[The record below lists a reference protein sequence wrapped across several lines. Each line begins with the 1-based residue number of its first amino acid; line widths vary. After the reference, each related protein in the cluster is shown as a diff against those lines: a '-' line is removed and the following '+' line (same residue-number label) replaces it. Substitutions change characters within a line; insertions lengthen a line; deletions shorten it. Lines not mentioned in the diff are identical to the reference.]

1 MVDHIRIKIVYAIT
15 TIIVIYFLL
24 IGYFKLKYPFW
35 SRQPV
40 FHFYNLLYWAK
51 PPGIINEQLPEKTK
65 LYDEGIDF
73 FNTNAMTTE
82 KKELLCSFIK
92 KCFAK
97 NYSANT
103 KQILDNFDMHNDK
116 SFISIKQYNYEIL
129 SCVTTRPLECH
140 LDGNKMIVNYYDY
153 LCVHDKHKNKHYSAK
168 QIYTHNLHLRNK
180 CNNIVSFFKLENE
193 TNMVVPL
200 TRYTNYVFKIDNWK
214 MCYNFDQP
222 NINIVFINKSNM
234 NKFYQIF
241 SNAKEKFN
249 CFITYNL
256 GHIFHLIEKE
266 HLKVTVLMINS
277 KIKAFFIFKNTY
289 HEHINERENE
299 HKNEHKNEQQ
309 GKDLGKH
316 KIECCSSYKHEDVN
330 NELFTLGFMIS
341 LSLIS
346 KDLSSKILSINN
358 ISNNNIILKL
368 LLERYKYI
376 DTSTISLYFYNFAY
390 YPKES
395 KDIFC
400 II

>member
-1 MVDHIRIKIVYAIT
+1 MVDHIRIKIVYTITAI
-15 TIIVIYFLL
+15 IIIYFLL

-51 PPGIINEQLPEKTK
+51 PPGIIDEQLPEKTK
-65 LYDEGIDF
+65 LYDEQIEF
-73 FNTNAMTTE
+73 FNTNTISTE
-82 KKELLCSFIK
+82 KKELICNFIK
-92 KCFAK
+92 KYFDK
-97 NYSANT
+97 NYNSNT
-103 KQILDNFDMHNDK
+103 KQILDNFEAHNDK
-116 SFISIKQYNYEIL
+116 SFISIKKYNYEIL

-140 LDGNKMIVNYYDY
+140 LDGNKMVINYYDF
-153 LCVHDKHKNKHYSAK
+153 LCIHDKHKNKHYSAK
-168 QIYTHNLHLRNK
+168 QIYTHNFHLRNK
-180 CNNIVSFFKLENE
+180 CNNIVSFFKLANEN
-193 TNMVVPL
+193 NIVVPL
-200 TRYTNYVFKIDNWK
+200 TSYTNYVFKIDNWK

-241 SNAKEKFN
+241 SNSKKNFD

-266 HLKVTVLMINS
+266 NLRVTVLIINNVF
-277 KIKAFFIFKNTY
+277 KAFFVFKNTY
-289 HEHINERENE
+289 YKYVNENGNENGN
-299 HKNEHKNEQQ
+299 KNEN
-309 GKDLGKH
+309 GNI
-316 KIECCSSYKHEDVN
+316 IECCSSYKDEDVN

-346 KDLSSKILSINN
+346 KDLCSKILSINN

-368 LLERYKYI
+368 LLEKYKYI
-376 DTSTISLYFYNFAY
+376 DKSAISLYFYNFAY

>member
-1 MVDHIRIKIVYAIT
+1 MVDHIRIKIVY
-15 TIIVIYFLL
+15 IIVAIIIIYFLL

-51 PPGIINEQLPEKTK
+51 PPGIIDEQLPEKTK
-65 LYDEGIDF
+65 LYDEQIDF
-73 FNTNAMTTE
+73 FNTNTISTE

-92 KCFAK
+92 KYFDK
-97 NYSANT
+97 NYDANA
-103 KQILDNFDMHNDK
+103 KQILDNFEAHNDK
-116 SFISIKQYNYEIL
+116 SFISIKKYNYEIL

-140 LDGNKMIVNYYDY
+140 LDGNKMVINYYDF
-153 LCVHDKHKNKHYSAK
+153 LCIHDKHKNKHYSAK
-168 QIYTHNLHLRNK
+168 QIYTHNFHLRNK

-193 TNMVVPL
+193 NNIVVPL

-241 SNAKEKFN
+241 FN
-249 CFITYNL
+249 SKKNFDCFITYNL

-266 HLKVTVLMINS
+266 NLRVTVLIINNVF
-277 KIKAFFIFKNTY
+277 KAFFVFKNTY
-289 HEHINERENE
+289 YKYVNENGNENGN
-299 HKNEHKNEQQ
+299 KNEN
-309 GKDLGKH
+309 GNI
-316 KIECCSSYKHEDVN
+316 IECCSSYKDEDVN

-346 KDLSSKILSINN
+346 KDLCSKILSINN

-368 LLERYKYI
+368 LLEKYKYI
-376 DTSTISLYFYNFAY
+376 DKSAISLYFYNFAY